1 MTGGWALAWVSLGV
15 TAAIYVLELVLAAVL
30 LRVSLRDA
38 LIAWRMDLPVKY
50 RPANLSA
57 VIAEIDTHGPG
68 ARRIVAKLHLV
79 PDSLFPLAYVTCL
92 SAFSL
97 MVWAGKP
104 VVGQAGVAAA
114 VTGGVADV
122 IENAGIVWMLLR
134 FPTIPS
140 GLAVSTWVFSW
151 MKYGA
156 LLAALLVLASRAIV
170 RT

>member
-1 MTGGWALAWVSLGV
+1 MAGGWVLAWLSLGV
-15 TAAIYVLELVLAAVL
+15 TVAIYVLEAVLSAIL
-30 LRVSLRDA
+30 LRVSLLDG

-50 RPANLSA
+50 RPANLSPL
-57 VIAEIDTHGPG
+57 IAEIDTHGPG
-68 ARRIVAKLHLV
+68 ARRVIAMLHVA

-114 VTGGVADV
+114 VTCGVADV

-134 FPTIPS
+134 FPAIPS
-140 GLAVSTWVFSW
+140 RLAVSTWVFSW
-151 MKYGA
+151 VKYGA
-156 LLAALLVLASRAIV
+156 LLAALLVPASRAIV